1 MAISPTTASTLPPLL
16 ISTAPL
22 RPMAALWAAVNPP
35 RLSSPSPPGSVQQR
49 PGCAEQHLKGGG
61 CCCFGTMA
69 APLHPCLC
77 GAGRPPFLLP
87 GHLGSDGLGPCAPS
101 AHLCYTVCC
110 RCLACAAPM
119 LWLQIPPSYHLLFC
133 QRQRHGYHT
142 CASALALQLF
152 SCSGCAD
159 TQMGGRRLV
168 ICTVCRPRC
177 LDAWPPC
184 GLQCS
189 ATQADCHRAS
199 ARQLDAQCLGA
210 AYRRLNGSPQLTSAR

>member
-22 RPMAALWAAVNPP
+22 RAMAALWAAVTPP

-49 PGCAEQHLKGGG
+49 HGCAEQHLKGGG

-77 GAGRPPFLLP
+77 GAGRPLHPF
-87 GHLGSDGLGPCAPS
+87 S
-101 AHLCYTVCC
+101 
-110 RCLACAAPM
+110 CLAT
-119 LWLQIPPSYHLLFC
+119 W
-133 QRQRHGYHT
+133 
-142 CASALALQLF
+142 LF

-177 LDAWPPC
+177 LDAWRPC

-189 ATQADCHRAS
+189 ATRADCHRAS
-199 ARQLDAQCLGA
+199 ARQLYARCLGA
-210 AYRRLNGSPQLTSAR
+210 AYRRLNGSP